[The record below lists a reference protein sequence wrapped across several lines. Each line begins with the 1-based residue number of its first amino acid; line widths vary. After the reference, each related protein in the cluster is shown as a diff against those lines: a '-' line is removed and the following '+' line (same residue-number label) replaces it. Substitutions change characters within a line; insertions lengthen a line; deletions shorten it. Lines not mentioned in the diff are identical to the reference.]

1 MRIVVDTNVLISGIF
16 FGGFPR
22 RILTSIINKQ
32 LTACATTEIINE
44 YEEIVE
50 EMIDRKQKHLNRA
63 ILAPLIQTM
72 EILRDR
78 PAHFF
83 NHSNSALI
91 TMILGWVSYRD
102 CHLQIKTRLKI
113 FLIHS
118 CRPFSEKPYA
128 PSGFH
133 CSCPFTLSR
142 LFIFY
147 GTDSLLGIPYISEM
161 HCRFLRTARSRNSR

>member
-50 EMIDRKQKHLNRA
+50 EMIDRKQGHLNRT

-72 EILRDR
+72 EIIEPVSHIEVCRD
-78 PAHFF
+78 PDDDKFLECAKDSH
-83 NHSNSALI
+83 ALYV
-91 TMILGWVSYRD
+91 VSGD
-102 CHLQIKTRLKI
+102 KDL
-113 FLIHS
+113 
-118 CRPFSEKPYA
+118 
-128 PSGFH
+128 
-133 CSCPFTLSR
+133 
-142 LFIFY
+142 LFIEKYENIQIVTAKDFCEKY
-147 GTDSLLGIPYISEM
+147 
-161 HCRFLRTARSRNSR
+161 LRN